1 VSINGSADV
10 SVIIVSWNVRDLL
23 RACIG
28 SLEGPEGVSVEV
40 IVVDNASRD
49 ASAKMVQ
56 RELPHVHLVAN
67 SENIGFSR
75 ANNVGLG
82 HATARYVFFLNPDT
96 VVRPGSLRQMVA
108 FLDQNDE
115 FDMVGPQLVSGD
127 GTPQPPS
134 RLPSVARALWNAVYL
149 HRVPGVKN
157 LLEESFDAGG
167 DDEGQEVD
175 AISGA
180 AMFARRHTIEEI
192 GGFDASFLYTCE
204 DIDLCLRMR
213 ARGSRIFYLR
223 RAEVIHFGGQSS
235 DQVWA
240 RSGTA
245 SVLSTGLYFERFHG
259 RLHAFG
265 FRLTVQLVHMP
276 LMIAVGLTRVLVGRG
291 TSAELRE
298 RLKFAEAIWRWR
310 MSD

>member
-1 VSINGSADV
+1 VTTNGSADV
-10 SVIIVSWNVRDLL
+10 SVVIVSWNVRDLL
-23 RACIG
+23 RACIE
-28 SLEGPEGVSVEV
+28 SLEGAEGISVEV

-49 ASAKMVQ
+49 ASAEMVQ
-56 RELPHVHLVAN
+56 RDLPYVHLVAN

-75 ANNVGLG
+75 ANNVGLT
-82 HATARYVFFLNPDT
+82 HATARYVLFLNPDT
-96 VVRPGSLRQMVA
+96 VVRPGSLRQMVE

-115 FDMVGPQLVSGD
+115 FDMLGPQLVSGD

-134 RLPSVARALWNAVYL
+134 RLPSVARALCYALYL
-149 HRVPGVKN
+149 HRVPGIKN
-157 LLEESFDAGG
+157 LLEEPLDADG
-167 DDEGQEVD
+167 DEEGQEVD

-180 AMFARRHTIEEI
+180 AMFARRHAIEEI

-235 DQVWA
+235 DQAWV

-245 SVLSTGLYFERFHG
+245 SVLSTAQYFERFHG
-259 RLHAFG
+259 RLYAFG
-265 FRLTVQLVHMP
+265 FRLIIQLVHMP
-276 LMIAVGLTRVLVGRG
+276 LMIAVGFVRMLVRRG
-291 TSAELRE
+291 TWAELRE
-298 RLKFAEAIWRWR
+298 RMKFAQAIWRWR
-310 MSD
+310 CD